1 MKTNFMKTSIFRFM
15 ITFLA
20 IFLSVF
26 LGLSCITKAYS
37 EINYNELF
45 FTGQIENVS
54 ITWIENGFNI
64 KLNTESYEEGYYT
77 AYFTPNEN
85 LNLENVGGAAIKLKN
100 KAAEPLRINFSAND
114 GVNEYKIQD
123 NTKILKKN
131 EETSVIEEAVCEYGT
146 INMNEGEE
154 SIFYIPKEALG
165 IQDAKVLYNFG
176 FSVTTEASKNLE
188 FEVQDFLILND
199 EEIADVQ
206 NIKPMKVIGDEE
218 ITIPS
223 KGESMANYYVEN
235 LNCKAY
241 FSVLEDARGVYI
253 DGDGNL
259 HVKSSAE
266 EGIVTIRIKGEDN
279 SIIYKKI
286 NLRNSWIKSEEGNK
300 YDIPEDLTAK
310 DISIIDFF
318 TKGSSIIIQRAFIV
332 LAVFSA
338 TVLFLYW
345 KKIININGK
354 YIVMIILGFTLVLAL
369 MAGVKFFRG
378 RKQEMPDISKT
389 MNIGNALEAG
399 KGEVWDVS
407 MSVEYIDRIKE
418 AGFTSIRMP
427 VRFSDYAKDNENY
440 ILDEDF
446 MEKVDYYINYA
457 LSSGLNVIL
466 DMHNFYEIMEN
477 PSENKELFLKL
488 WSQISKRYK
497 DYPENLVYE
506 LLNEPQG
513 NLELDIWNNL
523 LSEGVDTIRKFDKKK
538 FIVIGG
544 CKYNSYEELL
554 KIDVPKDD
562 NLILTFHYY
571 EPNEFAFQGVEYHE
585 GFEELHD
592 IEWKGTAS
600 EVQRIEDAFHK
611 VKEFADKKNLNVF
624 VGEFGANKKAP
635 HESRVLWT
643 KTVREIAEEH
653 NFSWGYWEMAS
664 SFGIYDKDKHVFD
677 DEMLEALLNT
687 KEEG

>member
-1 MKTNFMKTSIFRFM
+1 M

-64 KLNTESYEEGYYT
+64 KLNTEGYEEGYYT

-131 EETSVIEEAVCEYGT
+131 LETSVIEEAVCEYGT

-206 NIKPMKVIGDEE
+206 NIKPMKVIGDDE

-241 FSVLEDARGVYI
+241 FSVLEDAIGVYI

-279 SIIYKKI
+279 SILYKKI

-300 YDIPEDLTAK
+300 YDIPEDITAK
-310 DISIIDFF
+310 DSSIIDFF
-318 TKGSSIIIQRAFIV
+318 TGESNLIIVRAFIV

-345 KKIININGK
+345 RKIINVKGK

-571 EPNEFAFQGVEYHE
+571 EPNEFAFQGAEYHE

-592 IEWKGTAS
+592 IQWKGTAS

-687 KEEG
+687 KEAG

>member
-1 MKTNFMKTSIFRFM
+1 M

-64 KLNTESYEEGYYT
+64 KLNTEGYEEGYYT

-85 LNLENVGGAAIKLKN
+85 LNLENAGGAAIKIKN

-199 EEIADVQ
+199 EKIADVQ
-206 NIKPMKVIGDEE
+206 NIKPMKVIGDDE

-279 SIIYKKI
+279 SILYKKI

-310 DISIIDFF
+310 DSSIIDFF

-488 WSQISKRYK
+488 WSQISERYK

-523 LSEGVDTIRKFDKKK
+523 LSEGVSAIRKFDKKK

-571 EPNEFAFQGVEYHE
+571 EPNEFAFQGAEYHE

-592 IEWKGTAS
+592 IEW
-600 EVQRIEDAFHK
+600 
-611 VKEFADKKNLNVF
+611 
-624 VGEFGANKKAP
+624 
-635 HESRVLWT
+635 
-643 KTVREIAEEH
+643 
-653 NFSWGYWEMAS
+653 
-664 SFGIYDKDKHVFD
+664 
-677 DEMLEALLNT
+677 
-687 KEEG
+687 

>member
-1 MKTNFMKTSIFRFM
+1 MKTNFMKTSMYRFM
-15 ITFLA
+15 M
-20 IFLSVF
+20 IFSAVFISVF

-37 EINYNELF
+37 EIDYNKLF
-45 FTGQIENVS
+45 TTGQIENVS
-54 ITWIENGFNI
+54 IDWIENGFDI
-64 KLNTESYEEGYYT
+64 KLNTEGFEEGYYT
-77 AYFTPNEN
+77 AYFTPNES
-85 LNLENVGGAAIKLKN
+85 LTLENVGGAVIKVKN
-100 KAAEPLRINFSAND
+100 KAAEPLRINFSASD

-123 NTKILKKN
+123 NTSILKKN

-146 INMNEGEE
+146 INVNEGEE
-154 SIFYIPKEALG
+154 SILYISKEALG

-176 FSVTTEASKNLE
+176 FSVTTEASKSLN
-188 FEVQDFLILND
+188 FEVQDFLILNN

-206 NIKPMKVIGDEE
+206 NINPMKVIGDDE
-218 ITIPS
+218 ITIPGE
-223 KGESMANYYVEN
+223 GESIANYYVEN
-235 LNCKAY
+235 LNSKAY
-241 FSVLEDARGVYI
+241 FSVLEDYKGVYI

-266 EGIVTIRIKGEDN
+266 EGIVTIKVRGEDN
-279 SIIYKKI
+279 SILYKKI
-286 NLRNSWIKSEEGNK
+286 NLRNSWVKGEEGSN
-300 YDIPEDLTAK
+300 YSIPKDLTAK
-310 DISIIDFF
+310 DKSIIDFF
-318 TKGSSIIIQRAFIV
+318 TGESSLIIGRAFIV

-345 KKIININGK
+345 RKIINVKGK
-354 YIVMIILGFTLVLAL
+354 YIVMIILGFTLILTL
-369 MAGVKFFRG
+369 IAGVKFFRG

-399 KGEVWDVS
+399 KGEIWDVS

-457 LSSGLNVIL
+457 LSSELNVIL
-466 DMHNFYEIMEN
+466 DMHNFYEIMDN
-477 PSENKELFLKL
+477 PLENKELFLKL
-488 WSQISKRYK
+488 WSQIAERYK

-506 LLNEPQG
+506 LLNEPQK
-513 NLELDIWNNL
+513 NLKLDIWNNL
-523 LSEGVDTIRKFDKKK
+523 LSEGVSTIRKFDRKK
-538 FIVIGG
+538 FIIIGG
-544 CKYNSYEELL
+544 CNYNSYEELL

-571 EPNEFAFQGVEYHE
+571 EPNEFTFQGAEYHE

-592 IEWKGTAS
+592 IEWKGTES
-600 EVQRIEDAFHK
+600 EVQRIKDAFDK

-635 HESRVLWT
+635 HDSRVLWT
-643 KTVREIAEEH
+643 KAVREIAEEH
-653 NFSWGYWEMAS
+653 DFSWGYWEMAS
-664 SFGIYDKDKHVFD
+664 IFGIYDKDAHIFD
-677 DEMLEALLNT
+677 DDMLEALLNT
-687 KEEG
+687 REAA

>member
-1 MKTNFMKTSIFRFM
+1 M

-64 KLNTESYEEGYYT
+64 KLNTEGYEEGYYT

-188 FEVQDFLILND
+188 FEVKDFLILND

-571 EPNEFAFQGVEYHE
+571 EPNEFAFQGAEYHE

-592 IEWKGTAS
+592 IQWKGTAS

-687 KEEG
+687 KEAG

>member
-1 MKTNFMKTSIFRFM
+1 M

-37 EINYNELF
+37 EIDYNELF

-64 KLNTESYEEGYYT
+64 KLNTEGYEEGYYT

-131 EETSVIEEAVCEYGT
+131 LETSVIEEAVCEYGT
-146 INMNEGEE
+146 INMNEDEE

-206 NIKPMKVIGDEE
+206 NIKPMKVIGDDE

-241 FSVLEDARGVYI
+241 FSVLEDAIGVYI

-279 SIIYKKI
+279 SILYKKI

-300 YDIPEDLTAK
+300 YDIPEDITAK
-310 DISIIDFF
+310 DSSIIDFF
-318 TKGSSIIIQRAFIV
+318 TGESNLIIVRAFIV

-345 KKIININGK
+345 RKIINVKGK

-407 MSVEYIDRIKE
+407 MSVEYIDMIKK

-488 WSQISKRYK
+488 WSQISERYK

-571 EPNEFAFQGVEYHE
+571 EPNEFAFQGAEYHE

-592 IEWKGTAS
+592 IQWKGTES

-687 KEEG
+687 KEAG

>member
-1 MKTNFMKTSIFRFM
+1 MMIFSAVF
-15 ITFLA
+15 I
-20 IFLSVF
+20 SVF

-37 EINYNELF
+37 EIDYNKLF
-45 FTGQIENVS
+45 TTGQIENVS
-54 ITWIENGFNI
+54 IDWIENGFDI
-64 KLNTESYEEGYYT
+64 KLNTEGFEEGYYT
-77 AYFTPNEN
+77 AYFTPNES
-85 LNLENVGGAAIKLKN
+85 LTLENVGGAVIKIKN
-100 KAAEPLRINFSAND
+100 KAAEPLRINFSASD

-123 NTKILKKN
+123 NTSIPKKN
-131 EETSVIEEAVCEYGT
+131 EATSVVEEAVCEYGT
-146 INMNEGEE
+146 ININEGEE
-154 SIFYIPKEALG
+154 SILYIPKEALG
-165 IQDAKVLYNFG
+165 IHDAKVLYNFG
-176 FSVTTEASKNLE
+176 FSVTTEASKSLE
-188 FEVQDFLILND
+188 FEINDFVILNN
-199 EEIADVQ
+199 EEIADIW
-206 NIKPMKVIGDEE
+206 NIKFMKVIGDDE
-218 ITIPS
+218 ITIPGE
-223 KGESMANYYVEN
+223 GESIANYYVEN
-235 LNCKAY
+235 LNSKAY
-241 FSVLEDARGVYI
+241 FSVLEDYKGVYI

-266 EGIVTIRIKGEDN
+266 EGNVTIKVRGEDN
-279 SIIYKKI
+279 SILYKKI
-286 NLRNSWIKSEEGNK
+286 NLRNSWVKGEEGSN
-300 YDIPEDLTAK
+300 YSIPKDLTAK
-310 DISIIDFF
+310 DKSIIDFF
-318 TKGSSIIIQRAFIV
+318 TGESSLIIGRAFIV

-345 KKIININGK
+345 RKIINVKGK
-354 YIVMIILGFTLVLAL
+354 YIVMIILGFTLILTL
-369 MAGVKFFRG
+369 IAGVKFFRG

-407 MSVEYIDRIKE
+407 MSVEYIDKIKE

-427 VRFSDYAKDNENY
+427 VRFSDYAKDNEDY

-446 MEKVDYYINYA
+446 MEKVDYYIDYA
-457 LSSGLNVIL
+457 LSSELNVIL
-466 DMHNFYEIMEN
+466 DMHNFYEIMDN
-477 PSENKELFLKL
+477 PLENKELFLKL
-488 WSQISKRYK
+488 WSQIAERYK

-506 LLNEPQG
+506 LLNEPQK

-523 LSEGVDTIRKFDKKK
+523 LSEGVSAIRKHDKKK

-571 EPNEFAFQGVEYHE
+571 EPNEFTFQGAEYHE
-585 GFEELHD
+585 GFEHLHD
-592 IEWKGTAS
+592 IEWKGTES

-635 HESRVLWT
+635 HDSRVLWT

-664 SFGIYDKDKHVFD
+664 SFGIYDKDAHIYD
-677 DEMLEALLNT
+677 DDMLESLLNT
-687 KEEG
+687 REAG

>member
-1 MKTNFMKTSIFRFM
+1 M

-64 KLNTESYEEGYYT
+64 KLNTEGYEEGYYT

-188 FEVQDFLILND
+188 FEVKDFLILND

-571 EPNEFAFQGVEYHE
+571 EPNEFAFQGAEYHE

-687 KEEG
+687 KEAG

>member
-1 MKTNFMKTSIFRFM
+1 M

-37 EINYNELF
+37 EIDYNELF

-64 KLNTESYEEGYYT
+64 KLNTEGYEEGYYT

-131 EETSVIEEAVCEYGT
+131 LETSVIEEAVCEYGT

-206 NIKPMKVIGDEE
+206 NIKPMKVIGDDE

-241 FSVLEDARGVYI
+241 FSVLEDAIGVYI

-279 SIIYKKI
+279 SILYKKI

-300 YDIPEDLTAK
+300 YDIPEDITAK
-310 DISIIDFF
+310 DSSIIDFF
-318 TKGSSIIIQRAFIV
+318 TGESNLIIVRAFIV

-345 KKIININGK
+345 RKIINVKGK

-407 MSVEYIDRIKE
+407 MSVEYIDMIKK

-488 WSQISKRYK
+488 WSQISERYK

-571 EPNEFAFQGVEYHE
+571 EPNEFAFQGAEYHE

-592 IEWKGTAS
+592 IQWKWTES

-687 KEEG
+687 KEAG

>member
-1 MKTNFMKTSIFRFM
+1 M

-64 KLNTESYEEGYYT
+64 KLNTEGYEEGYYT

-85 LNLENVGGAAIKLKN
+85 LNLENAGGAAIKIKN

-199 EEIADVQ
+199 EKIADVQ
-206 NIKPMKVIGDEE
+206 NIKPMKVIGDDE

-279 SIIYKKI
+279 SILYKKI

-310 DISIIDFF
+310 DSSIIDFF

-488 WSQISKRYK
+488 WSQISERYK

-523 LSEGVDTIRKFDKKK
+523 LSEGVSAIRKFDKKK

-562 NLILTFHYY
+562 NLILTFHYN
-571 EPNEFAFQGVEYHE
+571 EPNEFAFQGAEYHE

-687 KEEG
+687 KEAG